1 MNFPETISVD
11 DISAMVRSIRLSL
24 LLRGRPPLE
33 GSTSPE
39 ELLYL
44 ATTARSTG
52 ARVIGEIGFNA
63 GFSAQTFLRAVPDAR
78 VVSFDLVEHGYTKV
92 AKKMV
97 DAKFPGRHTLIAG
110 DSTKTVP
117 EYAAANPELRFDVAF
132 IDGGHDY
139 QVAKADIVNMM
150 SMCTEKT
157 AVIIDDLT
165 PWLKW
170 GKGPTQAW
178 NEGIEAGY
186 IRQSEVFQDGRKVDV
201 QQAPGKRVWA
211 LGNYVYK

>member
-1 MNFPETISVD
+1 M
-11 DISAMVRSIRLSL
+11 
-24 LLRGRPPLE
+24 
-33 GSTSPE
+33 
-39 ELLYL
+39 
-44 ATTARSTG
+44 
-52 ARVIGEIGFNA
+52 
-63 GFSAQTFLRAVPDAR
+63 
-78 VVSFDLVEHGYTKV
+78 
-92 AKKMV
+92 
-97 DAKFPGRHTLIAG
+97 
-110 DSTKTVP
+110 
-117 EYAAANPELRFDVAF
+117 AF

>member
-44 ATTARSTG
+44 ATTARNTG